1 VRDVLLESGP
11 TVLGAFLREGLVDE
25 LVWLVAGT
33 WLGSGPRALPG
44 LDRLDAKVEIMET
57 QALGEDVLVRATLP
71 RKAA

>member
-1 VRDVLLESGP
+1 M
-11 TVLGAFLREGLVDE
+11 DE

>member
-1 VRDVLLESGP
+1 M
-11 TVLGAFLREGLVDE
+11 DE

-44 LDRLDAKVEIMET
+44 VDRLDAKVEMMET